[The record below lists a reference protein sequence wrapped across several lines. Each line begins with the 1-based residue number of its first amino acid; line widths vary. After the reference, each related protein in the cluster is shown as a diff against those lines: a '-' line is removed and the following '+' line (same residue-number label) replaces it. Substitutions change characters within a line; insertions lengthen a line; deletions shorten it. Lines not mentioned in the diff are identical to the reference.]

1 MYIDCTVVQRKQF
14 QKSRKV
20 KKKKIGIRTK
30 VLLTEF
36 ITEFFTLFFFFVIIS
51 KSTLDTYPQILV
63 G

>member
-1 MYIDCTVVQRKQF
+1 MYIDCTAVQRKQF

-20 KKKKIGIRTK
+20 KKKIGTRTK

-36 ITEFFTLFFFFVIIS
+36 ITEFFTLFLFFVIIS
-51 KSTLDTYPQILV
+51 KPTLDTYPQILV